1 VENFILGLLAGGFL
15 VGTIVLVIL
24 VSKMVATVTEIL
36 TIAKTTYIEINK
48 IQQMTQATMEASEN
62 FVDALGAATKEFDSQ
77 NMHPRSMLQVF
88 KTEDGRHS
96 SPSFEGLIEKMKNDP
111 TYSKMTEKD
120 VEELR
125 QLFEDNSDDDEEDD
139 NENKEPW
146 K

>member
-24 VSKMVATVTEIL
+24 VSKM
-36 TIAKTTYIEINK
+36 
-48 IQQMTQATMEASEN
+48 
-62 FVDALGAATKEFDSQ
+62 VDALGAATKEFDSQ

>member
-1 VENFILGLLAGGFL
+1 
-15 VGTIVLVIL
+15 
-24 VSKMVATVTEIL
+24 
-36 TIAKTTYIEINK
+36 
-48 IQQMTQATMEASEN
+48 
-62 FVDALGAATKEFDSQ
+62 
-77 NMHPRSMLQVF
+77 
-88 KTEDGRHS
+88 
-96 SPSFEGLIEKMKNDP
+96 MKNDP